1 MNDTQKRALKQLQLA
16 VTAATDNG
24 LFDEMAAA
32 VSHPDVINKFCDD
45 LDEMQK
51 WSEQPRPVGLV
62 PSANPAGAEEP
73 QTAAQAMLQCLES
86 IRTANPAAIADAAPA
101 GWGMNRFRAAVN
113 GQEDVDGQQSAAA
126 PSPI

>member
-1 MNDTQKRALKQLQLA
+1 MDQLQLA
-16 VTAATDNG
+16 VTAATDSG
-24 LFDEMAAA
+24 LFDEMGAA

-45 LDEMQK
+45 LVEMQK
-51 WSEQPRPVGLV
+51 WSEQPRPVGLT